1 ERPPRVD
8 GRGRPAGHAQVHAVQ
23 CLRRDQVH
31 RLDLPGRAPLGR
43 LARHRWRRP
52 AGDDDVDPT
61 VSGRLKGAGRARGFS
76 LIELMVALALGLIV
90 TGSALTLVM
99 TNRTTFAATEDMGR
113 IQENVRLAFE
123 LMGRELRSAG
133 GNFCDSSKDVYSGL
147 RNPGANWWSN
157 WANITGAAPGTPID
171 TAPGLRGYAGN
182 VAFPDSAFG
191 TGVGQ
196 RVNGTDAIEVKSAV
210 PLSADVAMVT
220 TSLVTPFSAPIELSS
235 LDGIAVGDLLMI
247 CNFVNASIFRVT
259 GLGVDTVEHAEG
271 VDDED
276 NLSDDLPQW
285 TTGTPPA
292 TYGFNAGSIVAR
304 VHAARWYIGNN
315 GLDTDNDGVA
325 DGRSLYR
332 ALLVNNAGTLGVE
345 VDEIAQGVTDMQVGY
360 LIEGATSYVDAA
372 SVAAWSDGGNPVV
385 AARVTLTFQGDDR
398 VGADGE
404 RIERNLTQTV

>member
-1 ERPPRVD
+1 
-8 GRGRPAGHAQVHAVQ
+8 
-23 CLRRDQVH
+23 
-31 RLDLPGRAPLGR
+31 
-43 LARHRWRRP
+43 
-52 AGDDDVDPT
+52 
-61 VSGRLKGAGRARGFS
+61 
-76 LIELMVALALGLIV
+76 
-90 TGSALTLVM
+90 
-99 TNRTTFAATEDMGR
+99 
-113 IQENVRLAFE
+113 
-123 LMGRELRSAG
+123 
-133 GNFCDSSKDVYSGL
+133 
-147 RNPGANWWSN
+147 
-157 WANITGAAPGTPID
+157 
-171 TAPGLRGYAGN
+171 
-182 VAFPDSAFG
+182 
-191 TGVGQ
+191 
-196 RVNGTDAIEVKSAV
+196 
-210 PLSADVAMVT
+210 
-220 TSLVTPFSAPIELSS
+220 
-235 LDGIAVGDLLMI
+235 
-247 CNFVNASIFRVT
+247 SIFRVT

-360 LIEGATSYVDAA
+360 VIEGATSYVDAA

-404 RIERNLTQTV
+404 RLQRNLTQPVAMRGRAGCGGRISQRWRHAASVAWSSRSCWCCWW